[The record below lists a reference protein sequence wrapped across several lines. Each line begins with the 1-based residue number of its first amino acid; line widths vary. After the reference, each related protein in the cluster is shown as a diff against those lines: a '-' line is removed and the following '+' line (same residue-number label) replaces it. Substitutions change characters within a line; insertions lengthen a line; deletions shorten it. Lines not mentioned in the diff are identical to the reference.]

1 MFDFL
6 YAPSGCN
13 TGHKTKMKQKKK
25 KYHASGGRTSSLR
38 DHVMNGR
45 RLFSKLFS
53 YVASNCARRS
63 VRRCSTEIML
73 GDEHCVQGRYF
84 GQSYLKEHPFVI
96 VSPLTDNFAPHCW
109 IITV

>member
-13 TGHKTKMKQKKK
+13 TGRKTKMKQKKK
-25 KYHASGGRTSSLR
+25 KYHASGGRTSSSR
-38 DHVMNGR
+38 DHVMNGG

-63 VRRCSTEIML
+63 VSRCSTKIML
-73 GDEHCVQGRYF
+73 GDERRVQGRYF
-84 GQSYLKEHPFVI
+84 GRSYPKEHLFVI